1 MLLENP
7 KPVWKKAEI
16 LRCETGGF
24 ANILANSFFLR
35 AKELRSGDDRLATHY
50 TPLPNG
56 PALNCYRPR
65 ACAKFS
71 FSANRVISSSVSCH
85 RCVRFDMPR
94 QEIGYRDTPSTK
106 STGAVMSDSKSN
118 FGCLGRGL
126 TLAFDKKPAR
136 TLKIIKKGSCSNR
149 TKFEVN
155 S

>member
-1 MLLENP
+1 MAPTGKLVTRPTTKLNTESSNQISRHRRQAIIEKKQAKISWGVTPRDLTCLSTKAHDSLLS
-7 KPVWKKAEI
+7 I
-16 LRCETGGF
+16 LG
-24 ANILANSFFLR
+24 LAQL
-35 AKELRSGDDRLATHY
+35 
-50 TPLPNG
+50 
-56 PALNCYRPR
+56 
-65 ACAKFS
+65 S

-106 STGAVMSDSKSN
+106 SRGAVMSDSKSN
-118 FGCLGRGL
+118 FRCLGRGL

-136 TLKIIKKGSCSNR
+136 TLKIMKKGSCSNR